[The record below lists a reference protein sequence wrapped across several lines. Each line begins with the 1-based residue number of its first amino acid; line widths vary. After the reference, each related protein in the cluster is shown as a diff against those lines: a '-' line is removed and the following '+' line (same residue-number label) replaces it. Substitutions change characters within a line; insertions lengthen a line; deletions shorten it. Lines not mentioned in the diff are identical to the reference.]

1 MESPTQMT
9 SISSGSESSG
19 SSECVSHWLRET
31 EAAELL
37 TELDSAFMLEQVDR
51 ASDDNSD
58 TDSVVLTERQQTFSL
73 LWDAASTGLLTGNDT
88 ETLLVEIERADQ
100 YATMSDETS
109 SSDPR
114 RLLYLERSNLILR
127 HVQEECEEKLSEVQ
141 FDDLDT
147 FVKTHSRPADHRTN
161 DVSLDR
167 ELARATNKRQAIDV
181 LSFDASD
188 DTASLREAYM
198 LTLISL
204 FALVALLVATVSS

>member
-1 MESPTQMT
+1 MT

-37 TELDSAFMLEQVDR
+37 TELDSALMLEQVDR

-88 ETLLVEIERADQ
+88 EMLLVEIERADQ

-114 RLLYLERSNLILR
+114 KLLYSERSNLILR
-127 HVQEECEEKLSEVQ
+127 YVQEECEEKLSEVQ
-141 FDDLDT
+141 FDLDT
-147 FVKTHSRPADHRTN
+147 FVETHSRPADDRTN

-204 FALVALLVATVSS
+204 FALVALVATVSS